1 MEGMGF
7 RRRCRPRRI
16 LTENSLKS
24 RISSGM
30 LLTHTFLISRRVEDI
45 GALDFPEPE
54 LHALRQA
61 IFAAEMEDAGLD
73 ATALRLQLGLGGFA
87 ATVDAVL
94 SVLAGHASSLSRAE
108 DPQGYCDHVIRM
120 LRSGETKSADTP
132 ARDLTLPEA
141 WERAQAAWEG
151 EAQEG
156 FSEDEFPPTRA
167 EGVS

>member
-1 MEGMGF
+1 
-7 RRRCRPRRI
+7 
-16 LTENSLKS
+16 
-24 RISSGM
+24 M

-94 SVLAGHASSLSRAE
+94 SVLAGHASSLARVTDA
-108 DPQGYCDHVIRM
+108 PAVVRYCDHVIGM
-120 LRSGETKSADTP
+120 LRDADRGRP
-132 ARDLTLPEA
+132 ADAPAEDLTVPEA
-141 WERAQAAWEG
+141 WERYRAAREG

-167 EGVS
+167 EGVSPR